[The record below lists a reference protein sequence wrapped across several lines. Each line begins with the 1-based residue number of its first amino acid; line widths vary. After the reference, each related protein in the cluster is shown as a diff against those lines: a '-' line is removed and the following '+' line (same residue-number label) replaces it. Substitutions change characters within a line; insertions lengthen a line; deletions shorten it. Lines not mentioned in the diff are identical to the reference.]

1 MRLEALINKN
11 YDLLTANDREIAN
24 TIFREKKAVRE
35 MNSTQLSSFLNI
47 SRTTLVRFMKKLG
60 IATFAE
66 FRLLLEEEQ
75 GSRNVMSFGMR
86 DILNHY
92 HAVIDELKKHDYSQV
107 CRMIAGAD
115 TIYLYGSGNE
125 QKAVAEEFKRIF
137 LIFGKYCVDLFDF
150 GEVEFARE
158 RFKENDLFVAI
169 SLSGESSEAI
179 RVMRC
184 VQGSE
189 IRTLSLT
196 RWANNSLARMCQ
208 ENLYVGTRT
217 VYQTERESYEMVA
230 AFYILLDI
238 LTVRYLEYTEP
249 AEADTGATGKEAV
262 RSGGRIEELLNSRYD
277 SFSENEKYICHYLNG
292 HYRECAFHTIAE
304 FAEKC
309 SVSQTMLVR
318 FAKKLG
324 MSGYG
329 ELKARLKIDL
339 EENPVSSEGLMEK
352 VTQSYYKM
360 MDDLVKRDMTGIFE
374 NLKQAER
381 VFIYGSGFSQTRAAS
396 EMKRIFLPVKEMVH
410 IHGHD
415 MCRALQKTAGD
426 KDLVILISLSGESQA
441 VVELGRAL
449 RTNHVPAV
457 SITRLKNNTLASLC
471 SENLYINSI
480 QMPVEYDVEYEIATP
495 YFILIEFLYLSYR
508 NFLSRK

>member
-92 HAVIDELKKHDYSQV
+92 HTVIDELKKHDYSQV

-158 RFKENDLFVAI
+158 RFRENDLFVAI

-238 LTVRYLEYTEP
+238 LTVRYLGYTEP
-249 AEADTGATGKEAV
+249 AEADTGATGKGAV
-262 RSGGRIEELLNSRYD
+262 RCGGRIEELLNSRYD
-277 SFSENEKYICHYLNG
+277 SFSENEKYICHYLTG

-304 FAEKC
+304 FAEEC

-381 VFIYGSGFSQTRAAS
+381 VFIYGSGSSQTRAAS

>member
-92 HAVIDELKKHDYSQV
+92 HTVIDELKKHDYSQV

-158 RFKENDLFVAI
+158 RFRENDLFVAI

-249 AEADTGATGKEAV
+249 AEADTGATGKGAV

-277 SFSENEKYICHYLNG
+277 SFSENEKYICHYLTG

-304 FAEKC
+304 FAEEC

-374 NLKQAER
+374 NLEQAER
-381 VFIYGSGFSQTRAAS
+381 VFIYGSGSSQTRAAS
-396 EMKRIFLPVKEMVH
+396 EMKRSFLPVKEMVH

-508 NFLSRK
+508 NYLSQK

>member
-158 RFKENDLFVAI
+158 RFRENDLFVAI

-217 VYQTERESYEMVA
+217 VYQTERESYEMVDGYPTYTDWVMNNPDGWA
-230 AFYILLDI
+230 VSQAMSAYIRGNYNGPFVQDI
-238 LTVRYLEYTEP
+238 RYLEQYYTMDEQKETP
-249 AEADTGATGKEAV
+249 QVWGDHNGKAHRLPPV
-262 RSGGRIEELLNSRYD
+262 TPTTEESTELASITNELNTYRDEMILKFIFGDESLDNFDEYVQNL
-277 SFSENEKYICHYLNG
+277 EN
-292 HYRECAFHTIAE
+292 
-304 FAEKC
+304 
-309 SVSQTMLVR
+309 M
-318 FAKKLG
+318 
-324 MSGYG
+324 
-329 ELKARLKIDL
+329 
-339 EENPVSSEGLMEK
+339 GL
-352 VTQSYYKM
+352 S
-360 MDDLVKRDMTGIFE
+360 
-374 NLKQAER
+374 
-381 VFIYGSGFSQTRAAS
+381 
-396 EMKRIFLPVKEMVH
+396 
-410 IHGHD
+410 
-415 MCRALQKTAGD
+415 RALEIQNA
-426 KDLVILISLSGESQA
+426 
-441 VVELGRAL
+441 AL
-449 RTNHVPAV
+449 ERYNA
-457 SITRLKNNTLASLC
+457 R
-471 SENLYINSI
+471 
-480 QMPVEYDVEYEIATP
+480 
-495 YFILIEFLYLSYR
+495 
-508 NFLSRK
+508 